1 MLTVWCGFGR
11 EGIAI
16 ILLFVG
22 FFLERVLLA
31 AAVLDRQQ
39 QMHDQPRYH
48 EPLDLVDPVSALVH
62 LHAFVIPHVRRVEH
76 ERANCDRINTRRK
89 RERYLRHADLYASTG
104 NSEHRDSYSSQ
115 V

>member
-39 QMHDQPRYH
+39 Q
-48 EPLDLVDPVSALVH
+48 L
-62 LHAFVIPHVRRVEH
+62 H

-89 RERYLRHADLYASTG
+89 RDRYLRHADLYASTG
-104 NSEHRDSYSSQ
+104 NSEHHGSYPSQ